1 MEVLEWLAQAPS
13 VDELPQYIPGAIELL
28 RRRLHALR
36 GSRVP
41 LDQLVLGQ
49 RLSREL
55 DLYVTPSP
63 AARAALQLR
72 QIGKN
77 LGPGQKV
84 RYLLVRSE
92 DGVHA
97 WDLPHKP
104 DPRLI
109 DYAAYR
115 VLYLRAVRTILQPFG
130 IQPEDVADI
139 LDRAA
144 TQPELD
150 LRVHV
155 ETHVPNF
162 MQREPVGGTIFDR
175 RQKQSGYSF
184 HL

>member
-1 MEVLEWLAQAPS
+1 
-13 VDELPQYIPGAIELL
+13 VDELPQYMPGAIELL

-36 GSRVP
+36 GGRVP

-55 DLYVTPSP
+55 DLYVTPS
-63 AARAALQLR
+63 AAAKAALQLR

-97 WDLPHKP
+97 WDLPDKP

-144 TQPELD
+144 TQPELN

-155 ETHVPNF
+155 EPHIPH
-162 MQREPVGGTIFDR
+162 PVRCESAGGTIFDSH
-175 RQKQSGYSF
+175 QNQSSYSF